1 MSNPNEGDLE
11 NDVVVQLQ
19 TLGWEYLHG
28 SNFIPHEDS
37 EHRKSLSDVVLRGDL
52 KRAITALN
60 PSLTDSVRQEA
71 FSRVLNFAQGDDLAS
86 NNERFHQLVTEGIT
100 VNTSVGGEERG
111 VIVQLIDFENPSKN
125 HLLAVNQLHIKE
137 AGDKCIPDVILYVNG
152 IPLVVAELKN
162 PTKENTTV
170 DKAFSQIQFY
180 KKEIPSLFHYNG
192 LIVISDGFDARA
204 GSVTAGISRMSAWK
218 SKDGKKRAGSQDF
231 MLDIML
237 EGMLNPTTLLD
248 LIQSFTVFEKER
260 SIDSATGIT
269 TIHTIKKIAAYH
281 QYYAVNF
288 ALNRTLSAA
297 AEEGDRKG
305 GVVWHTQGSGK
316 SLSMVFYTG
325 KVIRK
330 LNNPTVII
338 ITDRNDLD
346 DQLFGTFSSA
356 KNLLRQTPQQAD
368 SRSDLIDLL
377 KVASGGVIFT
387 TIQKFWPEDGNTFDA
402 LTLRSNVV
410 VIADE
415 AHRTQYGFA
424 PKTIDDKNEDGEV
437 IGKKVVYGFAKY
449 MRDALP
455 NATYLGFTGTPV
467 EKDDANT
474 SAVFGDYVDVYDI
487 QQAVDDG
494 ATVPIYYESR
504 LAKVRLSDKGEQLLQ
519 ELEAELDSEEVTQAQ
534 RVKAKYAR
542 LEAIVGAKERV
553 STIAQ
558 DLVKH
563 FENRS
568 EHNLGKAMVVA
579 MSRQIAVQLYD
590 EIVALRPDW
599 HHDDLDKGCIKVI
612 MTSSSSDGPE
622 MMKHSTSKD
631 EKKDIALR
639 VKDPNDELKLVIVR
653 DMWLTGFDAPCL
665 HTLYIDKPMKGHT
678 LMQAIARV
686 NRVFRDKAAG
696 LIVDY
701 IGIATDLKAA
711 LQFYSD
717 SGGKGDPAAAQSQ
730 AVDLLEEKVEVLHG
744 MFLEKPELEYSPALL
759 QLVAD
764 PEVQYITQRSGVNIS
779 DYDSFDSRTKMRTIL
794 AAQEHILCLE
804 DGKKRFLK
812 EVTAMSKAFSIAIP
826 HERAMELKPEVGFF
840 QAVKAAMTKTSA
852 SEGRTDGEMEL
863 AIKQVI
869 DQSVVSEGIVDILD
883 AAGIKSPEI
892 SILSDDFLSDLKG
905 LAYKNVALETLR
917 KLLNDEIRGMSRTNL
932 VQSRTLKEM
941 LEQTMLK
948 YQNRSIDTVEA
959 LDYLLD
965 LAKRVRS
972 QKNRGEQLG
981 LTTYELA
988 FYDALAENESAVAL
1002 MGEDKLSIIARAVVH
1017 TVKVNATLDW
1027 KKRDSVRAR
1036 LRRAV
1041 KQLLVKYDYPPDEQA
1056 LAELRVMATAEAIA
1070 EELYQD

>member
-19 TLGWEYLHG
+19 SLGWEYTHG
-28 SNFIPHEDS
+28 SEFTPHPDS
-37 EHRKSLSDVVLRGDL
+37 EQRKTLADVVLRGHL
-52 KRAITALN
+52 KDAIDALN
-60 PSLTDSVRQEA
+60 PRVSESVRLEVFNRA
-71 FSRVLNFAQGDDLAS
+71 LNFAQGDDLAP
-86 NNERFHQLVTEGIT
+86 NNERFHQLLTEGIT
-100 VNTSVGGEERG
+100 VNTTVSGDERG
-111 VIVQLIDFENPSKN
+111 VIVQLVDFENPTSN

-137 AGDKCIPDVILYVNG
+137 GGDKCIPDIILYVNG
-152 IPLVVAELKN
+152 LPLVVAELKN
-162 PTKENTTV
+162 PTKVDTTV
-170 DKAFSQIQFY
+170 DDAFRQIQFY

-192 LIVISDGFDARA
+192 LIVVSDGFDARA
-204 GSVTAGISRMSAWK
+204 GSVTAGMSRMSAWK
-218 SKDGKKRAGSQDF
+218 SKDGLQRAGTQDF

-237 EGMLNPTTLLD
+237 EGMLNPSTLLD
-248 LIQSFTVFEKER
+248 LISSFTVFEKER
-260 SIDSATGIT
+260 SIDKATGIT
-269 TIHTIKKIAAYH
+269 TIHTIKKVAAYH

-288 ALNRTLSAA
+288 ALQRTLTAA
-297 AEEGDRKG
+297 SEKGDRKG

-325 KVIRK
+325 KVIRE

-346 DQLFGTFSSA
+346 DQLFGTFSAA

-368 SRSDLIDLL
+368 SRSDLRELL

-424 PKTIDDKNEDGEV
+424 PKTIDDKDDQGEV

-474 SAVFGDYVDVYDI
+474 SAVFGDYVDIYDI

-494 ATVPIYYESR
+494 ATVPIFYESR
-504 LAKVRLSDKGEQLLQ
+504 LAKVRLSDEGEQLLQ
-519 ELEAELDSEEVTQAQ
+519 DLEAELDSEEVTQAQ

-553 STIAQ
+553 KTIAQ

-563 FENRS
+563 FEDRS
-568 EHNLGKAMVVA
+568 ESNVGKAMVVA

-612 MTSSSSDGPE
+612 MTSASSDGPE

-631 EKKDIALR
+631 EKKDIAIR
-639 VKDPNDELKLVIVR
+639 VKDPNDPLKLVIVR

-686 NRVFRDKAAG
+686 NRVFRNKAAG

-717 SGGKGDPAAAQSQ
+717 SGGKGDPAAAQQQ
-730 AVDLLEEKVEVLHG
+730 AVDILEEKVDILYG
-744 MFLEKPELEYSPALL
+744 MFKETPAQEYSPGLA

-764 PEVQYITQRSGVNIS
+764 PQVVYISQQQGVNIA
-779 DYDSFDSRTKMRTIL
+779 DYDSYDSKTKLRTIY
-794 AAQEHILCLE
+794 AAYEHIMCLQ

-812 EVTAMSKAFSIAIP
+812 EVTAMSKAFSIAVP
-826 HERAMELKPEVGFF
+826 NDRAMLLKPEVGFF
-840 QAVKAAMTKTSA
+840 QAVKAAMIKRETA
-852 SEGRTDGEMEL
+852 EGRTDGEIEL

-869 DQSVVSEGIVDILD
+869 DQSVISEGIVDILD
-883 AAGIKSPEI
+883 TAGIKSPDI
-892 SILSDDFLSDLKG
+892 SILSDDFLKDLQG
-905 LAYKNVALETLR
+905 LEYKNVALETLR
-917 KLLNDEIRGMSRTNL
+917 KLLNDEIKGMSRTNL
-932 VQSRTLKEM
+932 VQSRSLKEM

-965 LAKRVRS
+965 LARKVRS
-972 QKNRGEQLG
+972 QKNRGENLG
-981 LTTYELA
+981 LSTYELA
-988 FYDALAENESAVAL
+988 FYDALAENASAVEL
-1002 MGEDKLSIIARAVVH
+1002 MGTEKLSVIAKAVVN
-1017 TVKVNATLDW
+1017 TVRQNASIDW
-1027 KKRDSVRAR
+1027 KTKIGVQAR
-1036 LRRAV
+1036 MRRAV
-1041 KQLLVKYDYPPDEQA
+1041 RKLLEQYDYPPDEQA
-1056 LAELRVMATAEAIA
+1056 LAELRVIATAEAIA
-1070 EELYQD
+1070 EELT

>member
-11 NDVVVQLQ
+11 NHVVAQLQ
-19 TLGWEYLHG
+19 SLGWEYKHG
-28 SNFIPHEDS
+28 SDFIPHPDS
-37 EHRKSLSDVVLRGDL
+37 EQRKTLADVVLRGHL
-52 KRAITALN
+52 RAAIDALN
-60 PSLTDSVRQEA
+60 PGVSESVRQEA
-71 FSRVLNFAQGDDLAS
+71 FNRVLNFAQGDDLAS
-86 NNERFHQLVTEGIT
+86 NNERFHQLLTEGIT
-100 VNTSVGGEERG
+100 VNTTVGGEERG
-111 VIVQLIDFENPSKN
+111 VIVQLVDFDAPGEN

-137 AGDKCIPDVILYVNG
+137 AGDKCIPDVILFING
-152 IPLVVAELKN
+152 LPLVVAELKN
-162 PTKENTTV
+162 PTNENTTV

-192 LIVISDGFDARA
+192 LIVVSDGFDARA

-218 SKDGKKRAGSQDF
+218 SKDGKTRAGTQDF

-237 EGMLNPTTLLD
+237 EGMLNRTTLLD
-248 LIQSFTVFEKER
+248 LIRSFTVFEKER
-260 SIDSATGIT
+260 SIDKTTGIT
-269 TIHTIKKIAAYH
+269 TIHTIKKVAAYH

-288 ALNRTLSAA
+288 ALQRTLSAA
-297 AEEGDRKG
+297 SDEGDRKG

-346 DQLFGTFSSA
+346 DQLFGTFSAA

-368 SRSDLIDLL
+368 SRSDLRNLL

-424 PKTIDDKNEDGEV
+424 PKTIDDKDEQGEV
-437 IGKKVVYGFAKY
+437 IGKRVVYGFAKY

-474 SAVFGDYVDVYDI
+474 SAVFGDYVDIYDI

-494 ATVPIYYESR
+494 ATVPIFYESR
-504 LAKVRLSDKGEQLLQ
+504 LAKVRLSDEGEQLLQ

-553 STIAQ
+553 KTIAQ

-563 FENRS
+563 FEDRS
-568 EHNLGKAMVVA
+568 ESNLGKAMVVA
-579 MSRQIAVQLYD
+579 MSRQIAVQLYN
-590 EIVALRPDW
+590 EIVAIRPDW

-665 HTLYIDKPMKGHT
+665 HTLYVDKPMKGHT

-701 IGIATDLKAA
+701 IGIATDLKTA

-717 SGGKGDPAAAQSQ
+717 SGGKGDPAAAQEQ
-730 AVDLLEEKVEVLHG
+730 AVDILEEKVDVLHG
-744 MFLEKPELEYSPALL
+744 MFLEAPEQEYSPALAL
-759 QLVAD
+759 LVAD
-764 PEVQYITQRSGVNIS
+764 PQVVYITQQQGVNIAG
-779 DYDSFDSRTKMRTIL
+779 YDSFDSRTKMKTIL
-794 AAQEHILCLE
+794 AAYEHIMCLQ

-826 HERAMELKPEVGFF
+826 HDRAMDLKPEVGFF

-852 SEGRTDGEMEL
+852 SEGRTDGEIEL

-869 DQSVVSEGIVDILD
+869 DQSVISEGIVDILD
-883 AAGIKSPEI
+883 AAGIKSPDI
-892 SILSDDFLSDLKG
+892 SILSDDFLKDLQG
-905 LAYKNVALETLR
+905 LEYKNVALETLR
-917 KLLNDEIRGMSRTNL
+917 KLLNDEIKGMSRTNL
-932 VQSRTLKEM
+932 VQSRSLREM

-959 LDYLLD
+959 LEYLLD

-972 QKNRGEQLG
+972 QKNRGEALG
-981 LTTYELA
+981 LSTYELA
-988 FYDALAENESAVAL
+988 FYDALAENASAVEL
-1002 MGEDKLSIIARAVVH
+1002 MGAEKLSVIARAVVN
-1017 TVKVNATLDW
+1017 TVKQNATIDW
-1027 KKRDSVRAR
+1027 KTKQGVQAR
-1036 LRRAV
+1036 MRRAV
-1041 KQLLVKYDYPPDEQA
+1041 KKLLEHYGYPPNEQA

-1070 EELYQD
+1070 EELI